1 MTVFEKPGTENTEAA
16 LRIALEAAVKQDL
29 PILLSSNTGETA
41 EKLLALQKETGL
53 SAKIVMVGQV
63 CGFAKPG
70 TAALPPEKRRALEDK
85 GIVTVLSAHALSGA
99 ERSISRKFGGVYP
112 AELAAATLRMLSQ
125 GVKVCVEIGMMAMD
139 CGALEYGRPV
149 VAVAGTGRGSDT
161 VCILTPSY
169 TADFLSTK
177 IHEILCKPGLYE

>member
-63 CGFAKPG
+63 
-70 TAALPPEKRRALEDK
+70 
-85 GIVTVLSAHALSGA
+85 
-99 ERSISRKFGGVYP
+99 
-112 AELAAATLRMLSQ
+112 
-125 GVKVCVEIGMMAMD
+125 
-139 CGALEYGRPV
+139 
-149 VAVAGTGRGSDT
+149 
-161 VCILTPSY
+161 
-169 TADFLSTK
+169 
-177 IHEILCKPGLYE
+177 